1 MRTLIAALCLV
12 AFTNTWAAIGAV
24 SEHKGTA
31 CEITRGKNKLSG
43 VKGTDIESMDIY
55 TTGSCSSS
63 ITFKDDTRVRINE
76 NSRLLIDDFVFD
88 PKQSDAGKLAMK
100 VGAGTVRY
108 ASGQIAKNNPQKVN
122 IQTPTAAI
130 AVRGTDFNMTVD
142 ETGASLVILVPSCK
156 DEKDVKKYELEEQ
169 RCKVGSI
176 EVSTLNGKVVLDQ
189 AFEATFVMSAAQP
202 PTPPVVVN
210 TVEGKIGNNLIIV
223 KPVEVQRA
231 IKEATKSKQEQEND
245 DLEAEA
251 SRRLAQMVKESTPV
265 EKTVKLA
272 TTYADGKPGCNPK
285 VSVCVIWERSDA
297 PDIQSKGKGTAFRQT
312 DNDHYAE
319 VKTQGYTSNTSVTIV
334 HNDTLASAI
343 IGDGSPGGN
352 IVYIKQNTGVVKRQ

>member
-1 MRTLIAALCLV
+1 MRIILAALCLL
-12 AFTNTWAAIGAV
+12 AFTNTWAAIGTV
-24 SEHKGTA
+24 SDHKGTA

-43 VKGTDIESMDIY
+43 VKGAEIESMDIY
-55 TTGSCSSS
+55 TTGSCSSN
-63 ITFKDDTRVRINE
+63 ITFKDDTKVRVNE

-88 PKQSDAGKLAMK
+88 PKASDAGKLAMK

-108 ASGQIAKNNPQKVN
+108 ASGQIAKNNPQQVN
-122 IQTPTAAI
+122 IKTPTAAI

-156 DEKDVKKYELEEQ
+156 DEKDVKTYELEEQ
-169 RCKVGSI
+169 RCKVGKI
-176 EVSTLNGKVVLDQ
+176 DVSTLNGTVTLDQ
-189 AFEATFVMSAAQP
+189 AFEATFVMSATMP

-223 KPVEVQRA
+223 KPMEVQRA
-231 IKEATKSKQEQEND
+231 IREATKSKQEQEQE

-265 EKTVKLA
+265 DRTVKLS

-285 VSVCVIWERSDA
+285 ISVCVVWERADA

-319 VKTQGYTSNTSVTIV
+319 VKTLGFTSNTTVTIV
-334 HNDTLASAI
+334 HNDALATAI

-352 IVYIKQNTGVVKRQ
+352 MVYIKQNTGVVKRQ